1 MFVAFD
7 GLGRGIGH
15 VLVGVEVISSSN
27 MVIDCSCNS
36 MELMVM
42 CVDV

>member
-1 MFVAFD
+1 MAFED
-7 GLGRGIGH
+7 LGSGIGH

-27 MVIDCSCNS
+27 MVIDCSFNS
-36 MELMVM
+36 MELMVT